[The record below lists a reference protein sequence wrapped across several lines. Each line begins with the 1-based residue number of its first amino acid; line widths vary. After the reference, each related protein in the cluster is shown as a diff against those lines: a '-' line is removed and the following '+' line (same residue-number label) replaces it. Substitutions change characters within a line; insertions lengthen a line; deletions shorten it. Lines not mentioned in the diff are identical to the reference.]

1 MRRRAAREAR
11 GSVRRRGTTAALA
24 AAARASVA
32 RLKRRAG
39 DVTGGGE
46 AEGGGNAVDG
56 SLGEV
61 APLASIG
68 IVEGETP

>member
-1 MRRRAAREAR
+1 M
-11 GSVRRRGTTAALA
+11 
-24 AAARASVA
+24 A